1 MDANILN
8 TLIADKQ
15 FKAHVQFLK
24 LARDCLA
31 ANPLVSYWAL
41 YYVLEQGIKTPVQDD
56 AFRRQLGV
64 IMTVLEKE
72 KSSRKGDPLFDS
84 EAESRKFIENY
95 ANQLLVRAE
104 NEVELGVSPSVSIKI
119 YLSAAHVST
128 LLTLFGDNSEENT
141 KRIKYCKW
149 KAVTIAKEAKSG
161 GGGGGG
167 NSSGGGGGGDLDE
180 HNAPPPPSY
189 GDSNDDYAANSSAS
203 DYSSGTRGGF
213 DRQPSEAEKKPEE
226 DDDANIDFA
235 NLSLSDSNLKKA
247 ELLCESALYAIQSK
261 DILSAV
267 TSLKQTM
274 AVLLKGARK

>member
-1 MDANILN
+1 MQ
-8 TLIADKQ
+8 T
-15 FKAHVQFLK
+15 K
-24 LARDCLA
+24 LTNC
-31 ANPLVSYWAL
+31 SF
-41 YYVLEQGIKTPVQDD
+41 T
-56 AFRRQLGV
+56 FHFF
-64 IMTVLEKE
+64 T
-72 KSSRKGDPLFDS
+72 
-84 EAESRKFIENY
+84 
-95 ANQLLVRAE
+95 
-104 NEVELGVSPSVSIKI
+104 SVSIKI

-226 DDDANIDFA
+226 DDDANIDFGMWW
-235 NLSLSDSNLKKA
+235 
-247 ELLCESALYAIQSK
+247 LLF
-261 DILSAV
+261 
-267 TSLKQTM
+267 
-274 AVLLKGARK
+274 